1 MAATREYG
9 AAFFVTPQ
17 RAEHIFTP
25 EDFTNE
31 HKMIAKTTS
40 DFVQGDIAPVADQL
54 EHQDWDLTV
63 KLLHKAGDLG
73 LLAVDVPE
81 AYDGLGLDKVTSSLI
96 TEYMTR
102 GGSFA
107 LSYGAHVGIGSLPI
121 VYFGNEEQKKRYLP
135 DLASG
140 RKLAAYAL
148 TEPGSGSDAL
158 GARTVAK
165 LSEDGKHYILNGT
178 KQYITNSAFADVFVV
193 YAKIDG
199 EQFSAFIVER
209 DFKGV
214 STGPEEKKMGIK
226 ASSTRPLILEDVH
239 VPVENLLGE
248 TGKGHVIAFNIL
260 NIGRYKLAVGCV
272 GGIKAALETAVKY
285 AKTREQFKRPI
296 ASFPL
301 IQGKIADMATR
312 GFITE
317 SIAYRTTGGI
327 DAALSE
333 QDLSGADSGRKAA
346 KAIEEFA
353 IECSINKVFAS
364 ESLDFTVDEGLQI
377 YGGAGFI
384 QDYPIER
391 MYRDSRINR
400 IFEGTNEINRM
411 IIPGTLMKKAFKGEV
426 ALLQAAQGLQEEL
439 MGIIEQSDESATLG
453 VEHHAV
459 EMTRKIFL
467 FVGGLAVQMYGQK
480 LDREQEILSN
490 LADISIALYA
500 METAVLRADK
510 TAKSGRL
517 VSSEIQADYV
527 RLFVA
532 ETFPE
537 VERIAK
543 DTLAAMQD
551 SDTLKTSLT
560 VLRKLT
566 RSVPANTVELKRRIA
581 GRIIEAE
588 QYLA

>member
-1 MAATREYG
+1 MSQTREHG
-9 AAFFVTPQ
+9 AAFFVAPQ
-17 RAEHIFTP
+17 SPEQIFTP
-25 EDFTNE
+25 EDFTDE
-31 HKMIAKTTS
+31 HRMIAKTTF
-40 DFVQGDIAPVADQL
+40 DFVNGDILPVADQL

-81 AYDGLGLDKVTSSLI
+81 AYEGLGLDKVTSSLI

-121 VYFGNEEQKKRYLP
+121 VYFGNEDQKRRYLP
-135 DLASG
+135 DLATG
-140 RKLAAYAL
+140 RKFAAYAL

-158 GARTVAK
+158 GARTTAK
-165 LSEDGKHYILNGT
+165 LSEDGKYYILNGT
-178 KQYITNSAFADVFVV
+178 KQFITNSAFADLFIV

-209 DFKGV
+209 NFKGV

-248 TGKGHVIAFNIL
+248 AGKGHVIAFNIL

-301 IQGKIADMATR
+301 IQGKIADMAMR
-312 GFITE
+312 GYIAE
-317 SIAYRTTGGI
+317 SIAYRTTGAI
-327 DAALSE
+327 DHALSE
-333 QDLSGADSGRKAA
+333 VDLSGEDAGRKAA

-364 ESLDFTVDEGLQI
+364 EALDFTVDEGLQI
-377 YGGAGFI
+377 HGGAGFI
-384 QDYPIER
+384 QEYAIER

-400 IFEGTNEINRM
+400 IFEGTNEINRLL
-411 IIPGTLMKKAFKGEV
+411 IPGTLMKKALKGEV

-439 MGIIEQSDESATLG
+439 LGILEPADESELLG
-453 VEHHAV
+453 IERHAV

-467 FVGGLAVQMYGQK
+467 FVGGLAVQTYGQK
-480 LDREQEILSN
+480 LEREQEILAN
-490 LADISIALYA
+490 LADLAMALYA
-500 METAVLRADK
+500 METALLRALK
-510 TAKSGRL
+510 T
-517 VSSEIQADYV
+517 QANEGSNAQLQGDYV

-551 SDTLKTSLT
+551 GDTLRTSLA

-566 RSVPANTVELKRRIA
+566 RIAPANTVELKRRIA
-581 GRIIEAE
+581 ARIIEAE
-588 QYLA
+588 GYLA